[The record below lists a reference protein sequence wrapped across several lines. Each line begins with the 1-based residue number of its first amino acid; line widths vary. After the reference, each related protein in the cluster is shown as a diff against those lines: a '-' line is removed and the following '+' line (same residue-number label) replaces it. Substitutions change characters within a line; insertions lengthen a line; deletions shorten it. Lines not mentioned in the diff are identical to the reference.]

1 MDSDTDISVKLQA
14 VMQADRHRILK
25 LWRQAEQ
32 AAPGPS
38 AELRK
43 KISHLIERSR
53 QRCDERRSCVPDIQ
67 LPPELPISE
76 HAEVITDTIR
86 SSRVVVL
93 CGETGS
99 GKSTQLP
106 KLCLQ
111 AGRGIH
117 GMIGHTQPR
126 RLAARSLSS
135 RIADELGSPL
145 GGAVGFKIRFTDHTA
160 PTTLVKLMTDGILLA
175 ETQSDR
181 FLDQYDTIIVD
192 EAHERSLNI
201 DFLMG
206 YLRRL
211 LDRRKDLKVILTSAT
226 LDADKFANHFDLDG
240 QPAPII
246 KVAGRTYPVELRY
259 RPLLTEDVNEE
270 SNNTER
276 DLLSG
281 IVEGVHE
288 LHAAGPGDILIF
300 LPTEAEI
307 RAATKR
313 LRSSLAGQLHRQE
326 LDILPLYARLSNKDQ
341 NRVFQPGGRR
351 RIVLAT
357 NVAESSIT
365 VPGIRYVIDAGTAR
379 ISRYAPRT
387 KVQRLP
393 IEPIS
398 RASADQRAGRCGRLG
413 PGICLR
419 LYSETDYEARD
430 QYSTPEIRRTN
441 LASVIL
447 QTEALKLG
455 KIAEFPF
462 LDPPRPEAIRDGYKT
477 LYELGAVD
485 SFHRLTDLG
494 RELSRLPVDPRV
506 GRMILAARELSCL
519 ADVLIL
525 ASGLEIQDPRERPA
539 EKQQAADEQHAKF
552 SDPQSDFMSLLK
564 IWDFY
569 HELKSKLSQS
579 QLRKA
584 CLQNFLSYNRL
595 REWADLHRQLH
606 AISQSAKMRV
616 GPRSDNY
623 DAIHRALLTGL
634 LSGVAYRTD
643 KFEYTG
649 AGGLKF
655 HLWPGSGLFEH
666 RPEWLLVNE
675 IVETTRRYGR
685 TAAKIQSDWIE
696 PIADHLVKRHVSD
709 GHWHRKSHR
718 PMAYE
723 RVTLFG
729 LPVVV
734 KRRIPL
740 GPRDP
745 EQARKIFIDEGLV
758 QENYTGQ
765 IAPLEQNQKLLESLS
780 DQVAKNRDPNRVV
793 DPYQIVQLYDDRLPP
808 HVYDGGTLRKAIK
821 ADPSLSNRLL
831 FDEADFF
838 PEIQG
843 QEAGEFPNS
852 MDLGAMHLPLDYVF
866 EPGSEDDGVTLTVPV
881 ESLNQISS
889 RQLGWLVPGLMKQR
903 IIALIRSLP
912 KPLRRQL
919 VPAPDTAEK
928 VLQQLKFGD
937 GDFYESV
944 AKLLGQVAF
953 EKIEAGD
960 FNLNKIS
967 DHLHMNLRVVDADA
981 NVVATGRDL
990 DQLRTLCGVT
1000 STGYTSIDHQ
1010 DWQRDGILQWDFEE
1024 FPKSIS
1030 FQRNQLEVIA
1040 YPAILDHGD
1049 SVGLK
1054 LVDLPETADS
1064 LSRIGL
1070 TRLAWLRC
1078 RKSIRS
1084 QVKWLPD
1091 RETWLLRAGGI
1102 VATDAFEND
1111 LGMLLARLAFVDHQK
1126 IPRCTD
1132 DWENRFKNATEQIG
1146 IATQKAMRVLPKLFE
1161 NYHQVRL
1168 LLENQKLDETTPTG
1182 HDVRRQLTHLF
1193 PTHFLFQTPW
1203 QWLQHVPRYLQA
1215 MQVRLQ
1221 KLSGG
1226 QAKDLELVQLLE
1238 PYEIQ
1243 FATRLEKQ
1251 QLDGIVDPALTEFG
1265 WMLQEYRVSLWA
1277 QQLGTASKVSPQRL
1291 EKLWSKTLD

>member
-1 MDSDTDISVKLQA
+1 MNSDTDINVQLQE
-14 VMQADRHRILK
+14 VMQADRHRLLK
-25 LWRQAEQ
+25 LWRQAEK
-32 AAPGPS
+32 AEPTRS
-38 AELRK
+38 AELREK
-43 KISHLIERSR
+43 LTELIKRSR
-53 QRCDERRSCVPDIQ
+53 RKCDDRRSSVPEIS

-76 HAEVITDTIR
+76 HAESIIEMIR
-86 SSRVVVL
+86 NHRVVVL

-106 KLCLQ
+106 KLCLK
-111 AGRGIH
+111 AGRGVY

-126 RLAARSLSS
+126 RLAARSLST
-135 RIADELGSPL
+135 RIAEELRSPV

-160 PTTLVKLMTDGILLA
+160 PTTLIKLMTDGILLA
-175 ETQSDR
+175 ETQTDR

-211 LDRRKDLKVILTSAT
+211 LDRRKNLKVILTSAT
-226 LDADKFANHFDLDG
+226 LDAEKFANHFDLDG
-240 QPAPII
+240 HPAPIF

-259 RPLLTEDVNEE
+259 RPLLIEDPHEE
-270 SNNTER
+270 SNSTER

-281 IVEGVHE
+281 LTEAVHE
-288 LHAAGPGDILIF
+288 LQASGSGDILVF

-313 LRSSLAGQLHRQE
+313 LRSSLAGQVHRQE
-326 LDILPLYARLSNKDQ
+326 LDILPLYARLGNKDQ

-419 LYSETDYEARD
+419 LYSEIDYEARD

-455 KIAEFPF
+455 RIAEFPF

-485 SFHRLTDLG
+485 SFHRLTALG

-539 EKQQAADEQHAKF
+539 EKQQAADEQHVKF
-552 SDPQSDFMSLLK
+552 ADSQSDFISLLK

-606 AISQSAKMRV
+606 AISQSAKMKA
-616 GPRSDNY
+616 GPRSNNY

-655 HLWPGSGLFEH
+655 HLWPGSGLFEN

-685 TAAKIQSDWIE
+685 TAAKIRPDWIE
-696 PIADHLVKRHVSD
+696 PVADHLVKRHVSD
-709 GHWHRKSHR
+709 GHWHRKSQR
-718 PMAYE
+718 PMAHE

-745 EQARKIFIDEGLV
+745 ELARQIFIDEGLV
-758 QENYTGQ
+758 EENFTGQ
-765 IAPLEQNQKLLESLS
+765 IEPLEHNQKLLENLS
-780 DQVAKNRDPNRVV
+780 EQVSKNRDPNRIV
-793 DPYQIVQLYDDRLPP
+793 DPYQITQLYDERMPQQ
-808 HVYDGGTLRKAIK
+808 VYDGGTLRKAIK
-821 ADPSLSNRLL
+821 ADPSLSTKLL
-831 FDEADFF
+831 FHEGDFF
-838 PEIQG
+838 PDTHSE
-843 QEAGEFPNS
+843 EAGEFPDS
-852 MDLGAMHLPLDYVF
+852 MDLGAMQLPLDYVF
-866 EPGSEDDGVTLTVPV
+866 EPGNDDDGVTLTVPV

-903 IIALIRSLP
+903 IVALIRSLP
-912 KPLRRQL
+912 KPIRRQL

-928 VLQQLKFGD
+928 VLGQLQFGD

-944 AKLLGQVAF
+944 ARILGQLAS
-953 EKIEAGD
+953 EKIEAAN
-960 FNLNKIS
+960 FNLSKLS
-967 DHLHMNLRVVDADA
+967 DHLQMNLRVVDADG
-981 NVVATGRDL
+981 NTVATGRNL
-990 DQLRTLCGVT
+990 DQLRTSCGVA
-1000 STGYTSIDHQ
+1000 STGYTSIDHH
-1010 DWQRDGILQWDFEE
+1010 DWQRDGILEWDFDE
-1024 FPKSIS
+1024 FPKSIT
-1030 FQRNQLEVIA
+1030 FQRNQIDVIA

-1054 LVDLPETADS
+1054 LVDLSETADS
-1064 LSRIGL
+1064 LSRVGL

-1091 RETWLLRAGGI
+1091 RQTWLLRAGGI
-1102 VATDAFEND
+1102 VTTDAFDDD
-1111 LGMLLARLAFVDHQK
+1111 LGMLLARRAFVDQQK
-1126 IPRCTD
+1126 IPRRTEE
-1132 DWENRFKNATEQIG
+1132 WEKRFENAVEQIG
-1146 IATQKAMRVLPKLFE
+1146 IATQQLMRVLPKLFE

-1168 LLENQKLDETTPTG
+1168 QLEEKKLDESSASAQ
-1182 HDVRRQLTHLF
+1182 DLRRQLNHLF
-1193 PTHFLFQTPW
+1193 PPHFLFQTSW
-1203 QWLQHVPRYLQA
+1203 QWLQHIPRYLQA
-1215 MQVRLQ
+1215 LHLRLQ
-1221 KLSGG
+1221 KLAGG
-1226 QAKDLELVQLLE
+1226 QAKDRELVQILD
-1238 PYEIQ
+1238 PYEVK

-1251 QLDGIVDPALTEFG
+1251 QLDGIVDPALNEFG

-1277 QQLGTASKVSPQRL
+1277 QQLGTAIKVSPQRL